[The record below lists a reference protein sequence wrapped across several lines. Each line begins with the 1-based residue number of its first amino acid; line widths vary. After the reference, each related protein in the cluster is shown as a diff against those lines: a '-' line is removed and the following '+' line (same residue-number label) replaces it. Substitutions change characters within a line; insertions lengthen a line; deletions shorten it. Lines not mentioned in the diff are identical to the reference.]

1 MNKMD
6 KSETSLL
13 DAWFVET
20 KLKPPQ
26 SGFKL
31 IDRPLLLTL
40 FSSLMDKGSVC
51 VTAPAGFGKS
61 SMLSQWLLGQ
71 QKGNTKIAWLS
82 LDEDD
87 GELRQ
92 FVSYI
97 VFALNRSGVDMERLQ
112 IAAEHILAD
121 IPIKSI
127 LPSLINILSRS
138 DSKIVLILD
147 DFHRFKSNAV
157 NQFIEDLIVLAPEHF
172 KLIVCSRFQ
181 PEINTA
187 SLIAQGRLREL
198 GADSLRF
205 TVEDTKTIFEGLLP
219 IQEITTLHERTEGWP
234 VALQFA
240 RLAMQEKGVLNVSEQ
255 DGSEIEKFQISVHS
269 THIADYFAQQVFE
282 QLPCDLQNLLLKTS
296 IVERFDASLA
306 DAICESSISHSL
318 INDSMAL
325 RPLLI
330 PLDDSERWFRYHHL
344 FAEFLLHR
352 LSQEHDVDEK
362 SLHIRASKW
371 FEQGG
376 QIAEAVRHARLA
388 KDFDRCARLI
398 QEAGGWELILY
409 GGIGYIRTLLRHV
422 SDDDLNTF
430 PRLRVAKAYLC
441 IKDGAISE
449 ATNHLEQVER
459 SKIDFQDDI
468 FDRDKTMVMTLL
480 DVYNGEANKD
490 AVNKRIKLDLE
501 AWPKQDHLGCGVL
514 LCSLAISEM
523 GLGRFETARD
533 AVVDAVKS
541 MRSANSILGIN
552 YCYVHLG
559 HIAFLKGAM
568 QMAKA
573 HYAEALSMAE
583 DNFGTDS
590 GLKSICDVGNTV
602 LKIWQDESRKET
614 LCFGKMLDLIC
625 EGDGWFEI
633 FSASFS
639 ARVVQAYLTNDG
651 KMAEEISRQSSLVG
665 EKRGIQSLYYLS
677 DVYALHA
684 AMISKDK
691 LECIRL
697 SSVLQDSLKTY
708 EQLEGIHWQFE
719 MEAILALGLSCL
731 SDDSTHFDVGVLDSL
746 VSRLDAMEAGLG
758 WIRCVMLKA
767 VFLHKSGDTAVAQNL
782 VFSAAKIAVR
792 ENLFAPFLLH
802 SHIRNLVR
810 SSAKAGRERPGQQM
824 ETAFLNACVS
834 RFPKSEK
841 NQGNIALSV
850 RESEVLFELSL
861 GKTNKEIA
869 RALDMTH
876 HTVKFHLKNVF
887 VKLGAENRIHA
898 INEARKIHLIS

>member
-1 MNKMD
+1 MD
-6 KSETSLL
+6 KSEASLL

-61 SMLSQWLLGQ
+61 SLLSQWLLGQ
-71 QKGNTKIAWLS
+71 QKENTKIAWLS
-82 LDEDD
+82 LDGDD

-97 VFALNRSGVDMERLQ
+97 VFALNRAGVDMERLQ

-121 IPIKSI
+121 IPTKSI
-127 LPSLINILSRS
+127 LPSLINILSRC

-147 DFHRFKSNAV
+147 DFHRFKSDV
-157 NQFIEDLIVLAPEHF
+157 VSQFIEDLIVVAPEHF

-181 PEINTA
+181 PKINTA
-187 SLIAQGRLREL
+187 SLIARGQLREL

-205 TVEDTKTIFEGLLP
+205 TVEDTKAIFEGLLP
-219 IQEITTLHERTEGWP
+219 IQEIAMLHERTEGWP

-240 RLAMQEKGVLNVSEQ
+240 RLAMQEKGMFTALKSDE
-255 DGSEIEKFQISVHS
+255 SKIEKFQISVHS

-282 QLPCDLQNLLLKTS
+282 QLPCDLQNLLLNTS

-318 INDSMAL
+318 INDSIAL

-422 SDDDLNTF
+422 SDDDLNKF

-449 ATNHLEQVER
+449 ATAHLEQVER
-459 SKIDFQDDI
+459 SNIDIQDEN
-468 FDRDKTMVMTLL
+468 FDRDKTMIITLL
-480 DVYNGEANKD
+480 DVYNGEANKET
-490 AVNKRIKLDLE
+490 VNKRIKLDLE

-514 LCSLAISEM
+514 LCAYAISEM
-523 GLGRFETARD
+523 GQGRFEIARN

-559 HIAFLKGAM
+559 HIAFLKGEM

-590 GLKSICDVGNTV
+590 GLKSVCDVGSTI
-602 LKIWQDESRKET
+602 LKIWQDETRQEV
-614 LCFGKMLDLIC
+614 LNFGKKLNLIC

-639 ARVVQAYLTNDG
+639 ARIAQAYLINDG
-651 KMAEEISRQSSLVG
+651 KMAEEVSRQSLLVG
-665 EKRGIQSLYYLS
+665 EQRGIRSLRYLG

-691 LECIRL
+691 LECGRL
-697 SSVLQDSLKTY
+697 SGVLQGNLEIF

-719 MEAILALGLSCL
+719 MEAILALGLL
-731 SDDSTHFDVGVLDSL
+731 SLSGGLTHFDVGILDSL
-746 VSRLDAMEAGLG
+746 INRLDAMETGLG
-758 WIRCVMLKA
+758 WVRCMMLKA
-767 VFLHKSGDTAVAQNL
+767 VLSHKSGDTVEAQNL

-792 ENLFAPFLLH
+792 EHLFAPFLLH

-810 SSAKAGRERPGQQM
+810 SSAKVGRERPGQQM

-887 VKLGAENRIHA
+887 LKLGADNRIQA
-898 INEARKIHLIS
+898 INQARHLHLIN

>member
-1 MNKMD
+1 MGKTEKLEVN
-6 KSETSLL
+6 LL

-20 KLKPPQ
+20 KLKPPR

-31 IDRPLLLTL
+31 IDRPLLLSV
-40 FSSLMDKGSVC
+40 FSSLIDKGSVC

-61 SMLSQWLLGQ
+61 SLLSQWLLGQ
-71 QKGNTKIAWLS
+71 QKEEAKIAWVS

-97 VFALNRSGVDMERLQ
+97 VFALNRSGVDMGRLQ
-112 IAAEHILAD
+112 IAAEHMLAD
-121 IPIKSI
+121 IPAKSI
-127 LPSLINILSRS
+127 LPGLINILSRCS
-138 DSKIVLILD
+138 SNIVLILD
-147 DFHRFKSNAV
+147 DFHRFQSRV
-157 NQFIEDLIVLAPEHF
+157 VSQFVEDLVVLAPESF
-172 KLIVCSRFQ
+172 KLIVCSRVL
-181 PEINTA
+181 PNINTA

-198 GADSLRF
+198 GPDSLRF
-205 TVEDTKTIFEGLLP
+205 TVEDTKAIFEGLLP
-219 IQEITTLHERTEGWP
+219 IQEVATLHERTEGWP

-240 RLAMQEKGVLNVSEQ
+240 RLAMRKKGMLSATKT
-255 DGSEIEKFQISVHS
+255 DGNEIEKFQISVHS

-282 QLPCDLQNLLLKTS
+282 QLPCNLQNLLLKTS

-352 LSQEHDVDEK
+352 LSQQHDIDVK
-362 SLHIRASKW
+362 VLHIRASKW
-371 FEQGG
+371 FEQEG
-376 QIAEAVRHARLA
+376 QIAETVRHARLA

-422 SDDDLNTF
+422 SEDDLNKF

-449 ATNHLEQVER
+449 ATIHLEKVER
-459 SKIDFQDDI
+459 SSIDIQDDI
-468 FDRDKTMVMTLL
+468 FDRDKTMIITLL
-480 DVYNGEANKD
+480 DVYNGEANKE
-490 AVNKRIKLDLE
+490 AVNKRIKQDLE
-501 AWPKQDHLGCGVL
+501 AWSKQDHLGCGVL
-514 LCSLAISEM
+514 LCAFAISEM
-523 GLGRFETARD
+523 GQGRFETARD

-559 HIAFLKGAM
+559 HIAFLKGEM
-568 QMAKA
+568 HMAKA

-590 GLKSICDVGNTV
+590 GLKSVCDVGSTI
-602 LKIWQDESRKET
+602 LKIWQDETRKEA
-614 LCFGKMLDLIC
+614 LGFGEMLNLVC

-633 FSASFS
+633 FSASFF
-639 ARVVQAYLTNDG
+639 ARIVQAYIKNDG
-651 KMAEEISRQSSLVG
+651 DVAIAISRQSSLVG
-665 EKRGIQSLYYLS
+665 EERGIQSLDYLS

-697 SSVLQDSLKTY
+697 SGVLQDSLKTY
-708 EQLEGIHWQFE
+708 NQLEGIHWQFE
-719 MEAILALGLSCL
+719 MEAILALGLSSL
-731 SDDSTHFDVGVLDSL
+731 SDGSTHFDVGALDSL
-746 VSRLDAMEAGLG
+746 VIRLDTMKAGLG

-767 VFLHKSGDTAVAQNL
+767 VFLHKSGDTDSAQDL

-802 SHIRNLVR
+802 SHIRNLVH

-834 RFPKSEK
+834 RFPKPEK

-850 RESEVLFELSL
+850 RESEVLFELSI